1 MLPLYQAMLFKMKL
15 FNMKKNNENRIKM
28 NLQQIVN
35 ETLVEEKNI
44 KYYYD

>member
-1 MLPLYQAMLFKMKL
+1 
-15 FNMKKNNENRIKM
+15 MKKNNQNRIKM

>member
-35 ETLVEEKNI
+35 ETLVEEKI
-44 KYYYD
+44 

>member
-28 NLQQIVN
+28 NFQQIVK
-35 ETLVEEKNI
+35 ETLVEEK
-44 KYYYD
+44 KYKVLL